1 MTEILVAIFIHLV
14 VPIAGL
20 GLFLR
25 LRSKMTKEEI
35 LNPPTVELFII
46 FATYGGLLLMT
57 LTSLFW
63 KWSGLASLG
72 AFYFITGA
80 PVIMGLIAYR
90 NYKRRHESKYR
101 YWIYTLGLLYFV
113 IAPMTFGVLFI
124 VDSI

>member
-1 MTEILVAIFIHLV
+1 MTEILIVISIYLI

-25 LRSKMTKEEI
+25 LTRKMAKEEI
-35 LNPPTVELFII
+35 PNPPKVELFVI
-46 FATYGGLLLMT
+46 FATYGGLLLVT

-80 PVIMGLIAYR
+80 PVTMGLIAYR
-90 NYKRRHESKYR
+90 NYNRRHESKYR
-101 YWIYTLGLLYFV
+101 Y
-113 IAPMTFGVLFI
+113 
-124 VDSI
+124 